1 MDPVDYIT
9 MGHVFYSEL
18 LNALHENLG
27 KRSLGWLFIRFA
39 DIDNNTIQLY
49 CPRAGYAFN
58 NPTLSQTGIPSSTSS
73 S

>member
-1 MDPVDYIT
+1 MDPVDYISYYN
-9 MGHVFYSEL
+9 GSSVFYSEL

-27 KRSLGWLFIRFA
+27 KRSLGWLFIRLA

-58 NPTLSQTGIPSSTSS
+58 NRDHFITNRDPQ
-73 S
+73 